1 VLIIRI
7 LRKENSIPT
16 SRMAFMMCLAG
27 GTNALILSTINSA
40 AQHAGQDGPDLHLL
54 IMFCL
59 CLIVYILTQRYVMSQ
74 AMCEIERIVNDL
86 RVRLIEKVRHSELA
100 RIERLVPSDV
110 LTTIAKE
117 PVAISNLAPS
127 FVAAG
132 QACLLLLFVTG
143 YVAYLSLTALALTA
157 MAAFFAVSIFLR
169 RSEKL
174 RQRLRQTAEQ
184 DAEVF
189 EGLDDLLSGFKEV
202 KMSRAR
208 GTALAQTVEHLSAE
222 ATGLKQETARSSAG
236 EFVFAQSTFYL
247 LLATV
252 VFAVPAFSTVASA
265 DLVKITT
272 AILFLIGPISMIV
285 QAIPALAT
293 ANSSMER
300 LLALDEQL
308 SGAAAPPAAIAA
320 EADTRPPAVR
330 PELRLEGTTFTY
342 SENPGSEGFTV
353 GPIDFVARP
362 GEIVFITGGNG
373 SGKTTLMK
381 LMAGLYRPDSGR
393 ILLGGTP
400 FLPATEAWIRDQ
412 ISIIFSDF
420 HLFRRLYGIGEQD
433 PEKIAELLRYMQID
447 QKTAIRGDSFTN
459 INLSTGQRKRLAMIV
474 TLLEDKPV
482 VIFDEWAADQDPAFR
497 RKFYEEI
504 LPGLKAKGKVV
515 ICVTHDDRYFEVAD
529 HRFKMEF
536 GRMVA

>member
-1 VLIIRI
+1 VLILNV
-7 LRKENSIPT
+7 LRKENSVPP

-40 AQHAGQDGPDLHLL
+40 AQHAGQNGPDLHLL
-54 IMFCL
+54 VMFCL
-59 CLIVYILTQRYVMSQ
+59 CLAVYIITQRYVMSV

-86 RVRLIEKVRHSELA
+86 RIRLIEKVRHSDLA

-132 QACLLLLFVTG
+132 QASLLLLFVTG

-157 MAAFFAVSIFLR
+157 MAAFFAISIFLR
-169 RSEKL
+169 RSERL
-174 RQRLRQTAEQ
+174 RQRLRQTAVQ

-208 GTALAQTVEHLSAE
+208 GTALAQAIEHLSVE
-222 ATGLKQETARSSAG
+222 ATSLKQETARSSAG

-252 VFAVPAFSTVASA
+252 VFAVPAFSTIASA

-300 LLALDEQL
+300 LVALDEQL
-308 SGAAAPPAAIAA
+308 KGSVPPPAAAI
-320 EADTRPPAVR
+320 ADTRPQAVR
-330 PELRLEGTTFTY
+330 PELRLEGASFTY
-342 SENPGSEGFTV
+342 AESTGSEGFTV

-393 ILLGGTP
+393 VLLGGTP

-420 HLFRRLYGIGEQD
+420 HLFRRLYGLGEQD
-433 PEKIAELLRYMQID
+433 PERIAELLRYMQID
-447 QKTAIRGDSFTN
+447 QKTAIRGDSFTT

-482 VIFDEWAADQDPAFR
+482 VIFDEWAADQDPSFR

-515 ICVTHDDRYFEVAD
+515 ICVTHDDRYFDVAD

>member
-1 VLIIRI
+1 MLIVTT
-7 LRKENSIPT
+7 LRKENSIPP

-40 AQHAGQDGPDLHLL
+40 AQHAGDGPDLHLL

-59 CLIVYILTQRYVMSQ
+59 CLAVYIITQRYVMSV

-86 RVRLIEKVRHSELA
+86 RIKLIEKVRHSDLV

-117 PVAISNLAPS
+117 PVAISNLAPN

-132 QACLLLLFVTG
+132 QACLLLLFVTA
-143 YVAYLSLTALALTA
+143 YVAYLSVTALVLTA
-157 MAAFFAVSIFLR
+157 MAAFFAISIFLR
-169 RSEKL
+169 RSERL
-174 RQRLRQTAEQ
+174 RQRLRQTAAQ
-184 DAEVF
+184 DSEVF

-208 GTALAQTVEHLSAE
+208 GAALAQTIEHLSAE

-252 VFAVPAFSTVASA
+252 VFAVPAFSTIASS

-285 QAIPALAT
+285 QAIPSLAT

-300 LLALDEQL
+300 LLALDAQL
-308 SGAAAPPAAIAA
+308 SSAAPPTDAA
-320 EADTRPPAVR
+320 DDVRPSAVR
-330 PELRLEGTTFTY
+330 PELRLEGATFTY
-342 SENPGSEGFTV
+342 SNGGSEAFTV
-353 GPIDFVARP
+353 GPVDFIARP

-381 LMAGLYRPDSGR
+381 LMAGLYRPDTGR

-400 FLPATEAWIRDQ
+400 YSTATEAWIRDQ

-420 HLFRRLYGIGEQD
+420 HLFRRLYGLGEQD
-433 PEKIAELLRYMQID
+433 PAKLAELLAYMQLD
-447 QKTAIRGDSFTN
+447 QKTAICGDSFTT

-482 VIFDEWAADQDPAFR
+482 VIFDEWAADQDPSFR

-504 LPGLKAKGKVV
+504 LPGLKARGKVV
-515 ICVTHDDRYFEVAD
+515 ICVTHDDRYFDVAD

-536 GRMVA
+536 GRMAA

>member
-1 VLIIRI
+1 VLILRI
-7 LRKENSIPT
+7 LRKENRIPPP
-16 SRMAFMMCLAG
+16 RMALMMCLAG
-27 GTNALILSTINSA
+27 GSNALILSTINSA
-40 AQHAGQDGPDLHLL
+40 AQHAGQNGPDLHLL
-54 IMFCL
+54 IMFML
-59 CLIVYILTQRYVMSQ
+59 CLLVYIIAQRHVMSA

-86 RVRLIEKVRHSELA
+86 RIRLIAKVRHSELA
-100 RIERLVPSDV
+100 RIEQLVPSDV

-117 PVAISNLAPS
+117 PMTISNLAPG

-132 QACLLLLFVTG
+132 QASLLLLFVTG
-143 YVAYLSLTALALTA
+143 YVAYLSITALTLTA

-169 RSEKL
+169 RSE
-174 RQRLRQTAEQ
+174 RLRTRLRRTAEQ

-202 KMSRAR
+202 KMSSAR
-208 GTALAQTVEHLSAE
+208 GDALAQTVEHLSEE
-222 ATGLKQETARSSAG
+222 ATVLKQETAQSSAG
-236 EFVFAQSTFYL
+236 EFVFAQSTFYI

-252 VFAVPAFSTVASA
+252 VFVVPAFTTIDSV

-308 SGAAAPPAAIAA
+308 SGASPPPASQVA
-320 EADTRPPAVR
+320 RPPAVR
-330 PELRLEGTTFTY
+330 PELRLDGVTFTY
-342 SENPGSEGFTV
+342 KHDGASEGFTV
-353 GPIDFVARP
+353 GPVDFVARP
-362 GEIVFITGGNG
+362 GEIIFITGGNG

-381 LMAGLYRPDSGR
+381 LMSGLYRPDTGR
-393 ILLGGTP
+393 LVLGET
-400 FLPATEAWIRDQ
+400 LYSPATEAWIRDQ

-420 HLFRRLYGIGEQD
+420 HMFRRLYGLGEPD
-433 PEKIAELLRYMQID
+433 PERITGLLREMQID
-447 QKTAIRGDSFTN
+447 HKTAVQGDGFTT
-459 INLSTGQRKRLAMIV
+459 INLSTGQRKRLALIV

-482 VIFDEWAADQDPAFR
+482 VIFDEWAADQDPGFR
-497 RKFYEEI
+497 KKFYEEI

-529 HRFKMEF
+529 RRLKMEF
-536 GRMVA
+536 GRIVA

>member
-1 VLIIRI
+1 MQILTT
-7 LRKENSIPT
+7 LRKENAIPR

-27 GTNALILSTINSA
+27 GTNALILSTINTA
-40 AQHAGQDGPDLHLL
+40 AQHAGQSGPDLHLL
-54 IMFCL
+54 FMFCV
-59 CLIVYILTQRYVMSQ
+59 CLLVYIVTQRYVMST
-74 AMCEIERIVNDL
+74 AMSEIERIVNEL
-86 RVRLIEKVRHSELA
+86 RMRLVAKVRHSDLA
-100 RIERLVPSDV
+100 RIERLNPADV

-117 PVAISNLAPS
+117 PVTISSLAPS

-132 QACLLLLFVTG
+132 QASLLLFFVTA
-143 YVAYLSLTALALTA
+143 YVAYLSLTALVLTA
-157 MAAFFAVSIFLR
+157 MAAFFAISIFLR
-169 RSEKL
+169 RSERL
-174 RQRLRQTAEQ
+174 RQRLSRAAQQ
-184 DAEVF
+184 DSEVF
-189 EGLDDLLSGFKEV
+189 EGIDDLLNGFKEV

-208 GTALAQTVEHLSAE
+208 GAALVQAIERLSEE
-222 ATGLKQETARSSAG
+222 ATLVKQETARSSAG

-252 VFAVPAFSTVASA
+252 VFAVPAFSSVVPA
-265 DLVKITT
+265 DLVKITS

-300 LLALDEQL
+300 LLALDAQL
-308 SGAAAPPAAIAA
+308 SGGALPAA
-320 EADTRPPAVR
+320 EADMHPPRLR
-330 PELRLEGTTFTY
+330 PELRLEGATFTY
-342 SENPGSEGFTV
+342 SEAGSSGFTV

-393 ILLGGTP
+393 IFLGDTLLS
-400 FLPATEAWIRDQ
+400 PATEAWVRDQ

-420 HLFRRLYGIGEQD
+420 HLFRRLYGLGEQD
-433 PEKIAELLRYMQID
+433 PDRMAELLHDMQID
-447 QKTAIRGDSFTN
+447 QKTSIRGDSFTT
-459 INLSTGQRKRLAMIV
+459 IQLSTGQRKRLALIV
-474 TLLEDKPV
+474 ALLEDKPV
-482 VIFDEWAADQDPAFR
+482 MIFDEWAADQDPQFR

-504 LPGLKAKGKVV
+504 LPGLRAKGKVV
-515 ICVTHDDRYFEVAD
+515 ICVTHDDRYFDVAD

>member
-1 VLIIRI
+1 MLILTT
-7 LRKENSIPT
+7 LRKENSIPA
-16 SRMAFMMCLAG
+16 SRMALMMCLAG

-40 AQHAGQDGPDLHLL
+40 AQHAAQRGPDLRLL
-54 IMFCL
+54 AMFCL
-59 CLIVYILTQRYVMSQ
+59 CLLVYIITQRYVMST
-74 AMCEIERIVNDL
+74 AMCEIERIVNEL
-86 RVRLIEKVRHSELA
+86 RMRLAAKVRNSDLA
-100 RIERLVPSDV
+100 RIERLNPAAV

-117 PVAISNLAPS
+117 PVTISSLAPS

-143 YVAYLSLTALALTA
+143 YVAYLSVTALVLTA
-157 MAAFFAVSIFLR
+157 MAAFFAISIFLR

-174 RQRLRQTAEQ
+174 RQRLQQTAEQ
-184 DAEVF
+184 DRDVF
-189 EGLDDLLSGFKEV
+189 EGIDDLLSGFKEV

-208 GTALAQTVEHLSAE
+208 GAALAQAIERLSEE
-222 ATGLKQETARSSAG
+222 ATALKQETARSSAG

-252 VFAVPAFSTVASA
+252 VFAVPAFSSIAST
-265 DLVKITT
+265 DLVKITS

-300 LLALDEQL
+300 MLALDAQL
-308 SGAAAPPAAIAA
+308 TSASPQPADG
-320 EADTRPPAVR
+320 DTRAPAVR
-330 PELRLEGTTFTY
+330 PELRLEGATFTY
-342 SENPGSEGFTV
+342 SGNGGGDGFTV

-362 GEIVFITGGNG
+362 GEIIFITGGNG

-381 LMAGLYRPDSGR
+381 LMAGLYHPDSGR
-393 ILLGGTP
+393 IFLGETLLS
-400 FLPATEAWIRDQ
+400 PATEAWIRDQ

-420 HLFRRLYGIGEQD
+420 HLFRRLYGLGEQD
-433 PEKIAELLRYMQID
+433 PEQITELLREMQID
-447 QKTAIRGDSFTN
+447 QKTAIRGDSFTT
-459 INLSTGQRKRLAMIV
+459 IQLSTGQRKRLALIV
-474 TLLEDKPV
+474 ALLEDKPV
-482 VIFDEWAADQDPAFR
+482 MIFDEWAADQDPQFR

-504 LPGLKAKGKVV
+504 LPGLKAKGKVI
-515 ICVTHDDRYFEVAD
+515 ICVTHDDRYFDVAD

>member
-1 VLIIRI
+1 VLILRI
-7 LRKENSIPT
+7 LRKENSIPPP
-16 SRMAFMMCLAG
+16 RMAFMMCLAG

-40 AQHAGQDGPDLHLL
+40 AQHAGQNGPDLHLL

-59 CLIVYILTQRYVMSQ
+59 CLTVYIITQRYVMSV

-86 RVRLIEKVRHSELA
+86 RIRLIEKVRHSDLA

-132 QACLLLLFVTG
+132 QASLLLLFVTG

-157 MAAFFAVSIFLR
+157 MAAFFAISIFLR
-169 RSEKL
+169 RSERL
-174 RQRLRQTAEQ
+174 RQRLRQTAAQ

-208 GTALAQTVEHLSAE
+208 GTALAQAIEHLSAE

-252 VFAVPAFSTVASA
+252 VFAVPAFSTVASS

-308 SGAAAPPAAIAA
+308 SGAVPPPAAAI
-320 EADTRPPAVR
+320 ADTRPPAVR
-330 PELRLEGTTFTY
+330 PELRLEGASFTY
-342 SENPGSEGFTV
+342 SENAGSEGFTV

-393 ILLGGTP
+393 VLLGGTP

-420 HLFRRLYGIGEQD
+420 HLFRRLYGLGEQD
-433 PEKIAELLRYMQID
+433 PERIAELLRYMQID
-447 QKTAIRGDSFTN
+447 QKTAIRGDSFTT

-482 VIFDEWAADQDPAFR
+482 VIFDEWAADQDPSFR

-504 LPGLKAKGKVV
+504 LPELKAKGKVV
-515 ICVTHDDRYFEVAD
+515 ICVTHDDRYFDVAD

>member
-1 VLIIRI
+1 VLILRI
-7 LRKENSIPT
+7 LRKENKVPP
-16 SRMAFMMCLAG
+16 SRMMFMMCLAG

-40 AQHAGQDGPDLHLL
+40 AQHKAQNGPDLHLL
-54 IMFCL
+54 FMFVACL
-59 CLIVYILTQRYVMSQ
+59 AVYIITQRYVMSV

-86 RVRLIEKVRHSELA
+86 RIRLIEKVRHSELA

-117 PVAISNLAPS
+117 PVAISNLAPG

-143 YVAYLSLTALALTA
+143 YVAYLSLTALVLTA

-174 RQRLRQTAEQ
+174 RVRLRRTAEQ

-202 KMSRAR
+202 KMNRAR
-208 GTALAQTVEHLSAE
+208 GAALAQAIEHLSAE

-252 VFAVPAFSTVASA
+252 VFAVPAFSDVAA
-265 DLVKITT
+265 TDLVKITT

-285 QAIPALAT
+285 QAIPSLAT

-308 SGAAAPPAAIAA
+308 SGAVAPPAVEDI
-320 EADTRPPAVR
+320 RGKAVR
-330 PELRLEGTTFTY
+330 PELKLEGVTFSY
-342 SENPGSEGFTV
+342 AQNDGGESFSV
-353 GPIDFVARP
+353 GPIDFLARA

-381 LMAGLYRPDSGR
+381 LMSGLYRPKEGR
-393 ILLGGTP
+393 LQLGETA
-400 FLPATEAWIRDQ
+400 FSPATEGWFRDQ

-420 HLFRRLYGIGEQD
+420 HLFRHLYGLGEQD
-433 PEKIAELLRYMQID
+433 PEQITQLLREMQLD
-447 QKTAIRGDSFTN
+447 QKTAIRGDAFTTL
-459 INLSTGQRKRLAMIV
+459 NLSTGQRKRLAMIV

-482 VIFDEWAADQDPAFR
+482 VIFDEWAADQDPSFR

-515 ICVTHDDRYFEVAD
+515 ICVTHDDRYFDVAD
-529 HRFKMEF
+529 RRLKMEF
-536 GRMVA
+536 GRIVD

>member
-1 VLIIRI
+1 
-7 LRKENSIPT
+7 
-16 SRMAFMMCLAG
+16 MAFMMCLAG
-27 GTNALILSTINSA
+27 GTNALILSTINAA
-40 AQHAGQDGPDLHLL
+40 AQHAGRGGPDLHLL

-59 CLIVYILTQRYVMSQ
+59 CLAVYIITQRYVMSV

-86 RVRLIEKVRHSELA
+86 RIRLIEKVRHSELV

-117 PVAISNLAPS
+117 PVAISNLAPG

-132 QACLLLLFVTG
+132 QASLLLLFVTG
-143 YVAYLSLTALALTA
+143 YVAYLSLTALVLTA

-169 RSEKL
+169 RSERL
-174 RQRLRQTAEQ
+174 RQRLRQTAAQ

-189 EGLDDLLSGFKEV
+189 DGLDDLLSGFKEV

-208 GTALAQTVEHLSAE
+208 GAALAQTIEHLSAE
-222 ATGLKQETARSSAG
+222 ATGLKQETARGSAG

-252 VFAVPAFSTVASA
+252 VFAVPAFSTVASS

-285 QAIPALAT
+285 QAIPSLAT
-293 ANSSMER
+293 ANASMER
-300 LLALDEQL
+300 LLGLDAQL
-308 SGAAAPPAAIAA
+308 SSAAPTSMPA
-320 EADTRPPAVR
+320 EAEDARPPAVQ
-330 PELRLEGTTFTY
+330 PELRLEGATFTY
-342 SENPGSEGFTV
+342 SNAGSEAFTV

-381 LMAGLYRPDSGR
+381 LMVGLYRPDSGR
-393 ILLGGTP
+393 VLLGGTP
-400 FLPATEAWIRDQ
+400 FSTATEAWIRDQ

-420 HLFRRLYGIGEQD
+420 HLFRRLYGLGEQD
-433 PEKIAELLRYMQID
+433 PDRIAELLRYMQLD
-447 QKTAIRGDSFTN
+447 QKTTIRGDSFTT

-482 VIFDEWAADQDPAFR
+482 VIFDEWAADQDPSFR

-504 LPGLKAKGKVV
+504 LPGLKARGKVV
-515 ICVTHDDRYFEVAD
+515 ICVTHDDRYFDVAD

>member
-1 VLIIRI
+1 MLILSV
-7 LRKENSIPT
+7 LRKENSIPPP
-16 SRMAFMMCLAG
+16 RMAFMMCLAG

-40 AQHAGQDGPDLHLL
+40 AQRAGQDGPDLHLL
-54 IMFCL
+54 VMFCL
-59 CLIVYILTQRYVMSQ
+59 CLAVYIITQRYVMSV

-86 RVRLIEKVRHSELA
+86 RIRLIEKVRHTDLA
-100 RIERLVPSDV
+100 RIEQLVPSDV

-132 QACLLLLFVTG
+132 QASLLLLFVTG
-143 YVAYLSLTALALTA
+143 YVAYLSLTALVLTA
-157 MAAFFAVSIFLR
+157 MAAFFAISIFLR
-169 RSEKL
+169 RSERL
-174 RQRLRQTAEQ
+174 RQRLRQTAAQ

-208 GTALAQTVEHLSAE
+208 GTALAQAIEHLSAE
-222 ATGLKQETARSSAG
+222 ATSLKQETARSSAG

-252 VFAVPAFSTVASA
+252 VFAVPAFSTVASS

-308 SGAAAPPAAIAA
+308 KGAVPPPAAAIA
-320 EADTRPPAVR
+320 ETRPPAVR
-330 PELRLEGTTFTY
+330 PELRLEGATFTY
-342 SENPGSEGFTV
+342 AENAGGEGFTV

-393 ILLGGTP
+393 VLLGGTP

-420 HLFRRLYGIGEQD
+420 HLFRRLYGLGEQD
-433 PEKIAELLRYMQID
+433 PERIAELLRYMQID
-447 QKTAIRGDSFTN
+447 QKTAIRGDAFTT
-459 INLSTGQRKRLAMIV
+459 INLSTGQRKRLALIV

-482 VIFDEWAADQDPAFR
+482 VIFDEWAADQDPSFR

-504 LPGLKAKGKVV
+504 LPDLKAKGKVV
-515 ICVTHDDRYFEVAD
+515 ICVTHDDRYFDVAD

-536 GRMVA
+536 GHMVV

>member
-1 VLIIRI
+1 MLIVTT
-7 LRKENSIPT
+7 LRKENSIPP
-16 SRMAFMMCLAG
+16 SRMAFMMCLAA
-27 GTNALILSTINSA
+27 GTNALILSTINTA
-40 AQHAGQDGPDLHLL
+40 AQHADQNGPDLHLL

-59 CLIVYILTQRYVMSQ
+59 CLAVYIITQRYVMSV

-86 RVRLIEKVRHSELA
+86 RIRLIEKVRNSDLV

-117 PVAISNLAPS
+117 PVAISNLAPN

-132 QACLLLLFVTG
+132 QACLLLLFVTI
-143 YVAYLSLTALALTA
+143 YVAYLSLTALVLTA
-157 MAAFFAVSIFLR
+157 MAAFFAISIFLR
-169 RSEKL
+169 RSERL
-174 RQRLRQTAEQ
+174 RQRLRRTAEQ
-184 DAEVF
+184 DSEVF

-208 GTALAQTVEHLSAE
+208 GAALAQAIEHLSAE

-252 VFAVPAFSTVASA
+252 VFAVPAFSEVASS

-285 QAIPALAT
+285 QAIPSLAT

-300 LLALDEQL
+300 LLALDAQL
-308 SGAAAPPAAIAA
+308 SSAAAPPAAAS
-320 EADTRPPAVR
+320 EDVRPQAVR
-330 PELRLEGTTFTY
+330 PELRLEGATFTY
-342 SENPGSEGFTV
+342 ANGGSEAFTV

-381 LMAGLYRPDSGR
+381 LMVGLYRADNGR
-393 ILLGGTP
+393 VLLGGTP
-400 FLPATEAWIRDQ
+400 FSEATEAWVRDQ
-412 ISIIFSDF
+412 ISVIFSDF
-420 HLFRRLYGIGEQD
+420 HLFRRLYGLGDQD
-433 PEKIAELLRYMQID
+433 PAKLEELLAYMQLD
-447 QKTAIRGDSFTN
+447 QKTAIRGDSFTTLS
-459 INLSTGQRKRLAMIV
+459 LSTGQRKRLAMIV
-474 TLLEDKPV
+474 ALLEDKPI
-482 VIFDEWAADQDPAFR
+482 VIFDEWAADQDPSFR

-504 LPGLKAKGKVV
+504 LPGLKARGKVV
-515 ICVTHDDRYFEVAD
+515 ICVTHDDRYFDVAD
-529 HRFKMEF
+529 HRYKMEF
-536 GRMVA
+536 GRITA